1 MKKKIISILLI
12 MLILIFVATLNY
24 AKYTEMLEENIQIV
38 ETNKEEYSK
47 NETIELIVNTQ
58 NNPYTNSTVIIKS
71 DNIDIENFQTNET
84 EDIIDENIEKENGQ
98 ITINLTKEQ
107 TLNKIV
113 LYYSIPENIEI
124 NETITFEVTVQNKE
138 NDEEEQ
144 MITKQVK
151 IIEDEQDDKPN
162 TEKGEENFETDTK
175 VEAELNG
182 ENLNNQ
188 ESLKNNSQFNAQ
200 SQNNMQVE
208 QVSNRQSNS
217 QSTTQVS
224 MSAQDTSRSTNQ
236 QTVTYNGSSNNYLS
250 NLEIENYEL
259 NEDFSKE
266 NSTYFVN
273 IENDVEELEITAEAE
288 DSNAY
293 ISVYGNEN
301 LKTGT
306 NKVLIFVTAEDG
318 SVRTY
323 RIYVTKNS

>member
-24 AKYTEMLEENIQIV
+24 AKFTEIQEDSSQIV

-47 NETIELIVNTQ
+47 NETIELIINTQ
-58 NNPYTNSTVIIKS
+58 NIPYANSTIIIKS
-71 DNIDIENFQTNET
+71 DNIDIEDFQTNAT
-84 EDIIDENIEKENGQ
+84 GDLADGDIEKENGQ
-98 ITINLTKEQ
+98 ITINLSKEQ

-113 LYYSIPENIEI
+113 LYYSIPENIET
-124 NETITFEVTVQNKE
+124 NETITFELTIQNNE
-138 NDEEEQ
+138 NDEEKQ
-144 MITKQVK
+144 LVTKQVK
-151 IIEDEQDDKPN
+151 IVENEQDDKSN
-162 TEKGEENFETDTK
+162 AEVGESETDAK
-175 VEAELNG
+175 VEEGLDG

-188 ESLKNNSQFNAQ
+188 ESIKNTSQLNTQGQ
-200 SQNNMQVE
+200 SNMQVE

-217 QSTTQVS
+217 QSTTQIS

-236 QTVTYNGSSNNYLS
+236 QTVTYNGSNNNYLS
-250 NLEIENYEL
+250 NLKVENYEL
-259 NEDFSKE
+259 NEEFSKE
-266 NSTYFVN
+266 NSTYFVSV
-273 IENDVEELEITAEAE
+273 ENDVEEVDITAEAE

-323 RIYVTKNS
+323 RIFVTKNS